1 MKKLAVLAFLLSA
14 GPVWG
19 QYWGQLHTQATVP
32 PREALD
38 RLNLQISWST
48 NIPTDGRRDGLYS
61 VQIFDDQILVQTRSG
76 LVTAV
81 RVDDGSIQW
90 SVPVGVPYRVT
101 QLLGRNADSVFVYNG
116 THLIALARDNGA
128 LRWTF
133 NLSAS
138 PSAPPVAEKDRI
150 YVSLSGGKFFVFR
163 LPEMPKMA
171 PVFKGTTA
179 RRTTAA
185 PPLPTDFLAG
195 SMGFSEPPITGD
207 QWSNRG
213 PQPELL
219 WEYRSDTRLEQ
230 APLLSEDV
238 ILLAGF
244 DGTFFCTSKDLRQV
258 LYRFRAHAALA
269 APLGQYNDTA
279 YVASTEY
286 DVYALQM
293 LIGKVTWH
301 YVSGTPILRK
311 PEVNDEDVF
320 IAPKR
325 PNLARV
331 NRETGERI
339 WTNQKAD
346 RFMAAN
352 KKFVY
357 AADPNGRL
365 LILDKKY
372 GTVLSV
378 FDTRDFVV
386 PVSNELTDR
395 IYLAANNGLLVCL
408 HDKEYPKPQVMKHVK
423 GPEVPGPK
431 PKPAA
436 KPAEP
441 PKENRE
447 EKEK

>member
-1 MKKLAVLAFLLSA
+1 MKKLVVAAFLLSTNPA
-14 GPVWG
+14 IG
-19 QYWGQLHTQATVP
+19 QHWTELYTQAAVP

-38 RLNLQISWST
+38 RLNLQVAWST
-48 NIPTDGRRDGLYS
+48 NVPTEGRRDGLYS
-61 VQIFDDQILVQTRSG
+61 VQVFDDVILAQTRSG
-76 LVTAV
+76 LLTAV
-81 RVDDGSIQW
+81 RLDDGSIQW

-101 QLLGRNADSVFVYNG
+101 QLVGRNADSVFVYNG
-116 THLIALARDNGA
+116 THLISLARGNGA
-128 LRWTF
+128 LQWVF
-133 NLSAS
+133 NLSAA

-150 YVSLSGGKFFVFR
+150 YVSLTGGKFFVFG
-163 LPEMPKMA
+163 LPELPKTA
-171 PVFKGTTA
+171 PGFKGTTV
-179 RRTTAA
+179 RGTTAA
-185 PPLPTDFLAG
+185 APPSPIDFLAG
-195 SMGFSEPPITGD
+195 SMGFAEPPITGD
-207 QWSNRG
+207 LWSNRG
-213 PQPELL
+213 PQPALL
-219 WEYRSDTRLEQ
+219 WEYRSDTLLEQ
-230 APLLSEDV
+230 APLLSEDA
-238 ILLAGF
+238 ILLAGY

-258 LYRFRAHAALA
+258 LYKFRAHAPLA

-331 NRETGERI
+331 NRETGEKI

-346 RFMAAN
+346 RFIAAN

-372 GTVLSV
+372 GTVLST

-408 HDKEYPKPQVMKHVK
+408 HDKEYPKPLVMKHIK
-423 GPEVPGPK
+423 AAEAPGPK
-431 PKPAA
+431 PKPTA
-436 KPAEP
+436 KPVEP
-441 PKENRE
+441 P
-447 EKEK
+447 